1 MNKNARVIYKRL
13 TEPMK
18 KRGYIN
24 LNHRL
29 VNTKDDLVEI
39 AESGKLENPYR
50 YLGVRSK
57 QKGEINYGL

>member
-39 AESGKLENPYR
+39 SN
-50 YLGVRSK
+50 
-57 QKGEINYGL
+57 GEIDTIFADF